1 MSTEEN
7 KALARRLIEELWE
20 KGNVAAV
27 DELIAPN
34 IVFHYD
40 YPADVPVPAELQLSL
55 EELKQFHSQWHTT
68 FPDLHCTVEL
78 QVAEG
83 DLVVTRWTARGTHKG
98 EYWGLAFK
106 GIPPTG
112 KQVTWTTTE
121 IVRLVDSKMV
131 EYWYNDDFLGR
142 LQQLGVIPVPGQA
155 S

>member
-7 KALARRLIEELWE
+7 KAMVLRMYEEVWN

-34 IVFHYD
+34 SIGHFD
-40 YPADVPVPAELQLSL
+40 YPTNVPVPAEYRLSL
-55 EELKQFHSQWHTT
+55 EEIKQFVSQWRTT
-68 FPDLHCTVEL
+68 FPDFHFTVEL

-83 DLVVTRWTARGTHKG
+83 DMVVTRATARGTHKG
-98 EYWGLAFK
+98 EYRGMTFK

-112 KQVTWTTTE
+112 KQVTWTETE
-121 IVRLVDSKMV
+121 IDRIVDGKIV
-131 EYWYNDDFLGR
+131 ESWINEDAVGR
-142 LQQLGVIPVPGQA
+142 LQQIGALPTPSQA

>member
-34 IVFHYD
+34 IVLHFD
-40 YPADVPVPAELQLSL
+40 YPTDVPVPAELQLSL
-55 EELKQFHSQWHTT
+55 EEIKQFHSQWHTT

-78 QVAEG
+78 QVAQG
-83 DLVVTRWTARGTHKG
+83 DLVVTRWTARGTHTG
-98 EYWGLAFK
+98 EYRGLTYK

-121 IVRLVDSKMV
+121 IVRLVDSKVV
-131 EYWYNDDFLGR
+131 EYWSNDDAVGR
-142 LQQLGVIPVPGQA
+142 LQQIGALPTPGLEG
-155 S
+155 